1 MNKAELIDAVA
12 KKGDLKKKDAEIAL
26 NALMDVVKT
35 TLKKGDKISLVGFGT
50 FQVQQRKA
58 TTGVN
63 PQTREKIKIPAKKV
77 AKLKFSD
84 SVNDLLNNKKK

>member
-1 MNKAELIDAVA
+1 MNKAELINAIA
-12 KKGDLKKKDAEIAL
+12 KKSGLPKATCEKSL
-26 NALMDVVKT
+26 NSFMTVVKD
-35 TLKKGDKISLVGFGT
+35 TLKKGDKIMLVGFGT

-63 PQTREKIKIPAKKV
+63 PRTKQKINIPAKKV

-84 SVNDLLNNKKK
+84 SINDNLNKKR